1 VQKPIEQPP
10 GAVRIVPAALEQT
23 PILANLLEL
32 YVHDFSEF
40 YPVELGQDGRF
51 GYKHLHD
58 YWTEP
63 DRHPFLITVGD
74 KLAGFA
80 LVKKASALLS
90 DAGVAAEP
98 VWDMAEF
105 FIVRAHRRRSVGL
118 LAAHQ
123 VWRMFPGQWQVRVM
137 YSNRTAVHFWQ
148 RTIDTF
154 AGQSVNP
161 ASFERDGKTW
171 AVFNFASKPAT
182 AS

>member
-1 VQKPIEQPP
+1 VQKPIEQSP
-10 GAVRIVPAALEQT
+10 GSVRVIRATREQE

-63 DRHPFLITVGD
+63 NHHPFLITVGD

-80 LVKKASALLS
+80 LVKKASALLGGAS
-90 DAGVAAEP
+90 LAAEP

-105 FIVRAHRRRSVGL
+105 FIVRGHRRHGVGL
-118 LAAHQ
+118 TAAHQ
-123 VWRMFPGQWQVRVM
+123 VWRMFPGRWQVRVM
-137 YSNRTAVHFWQ
+137 HSNPAALHFWQ
-148 RTIDTF
+148 RAIDIF
-154 AGQSVNP
+154 AGHSIDP
-161 ASFERDGKTW
+161 LSIERGGNTW
-171 AVFNFASKPAT
+171 AVFIFESNAEASG
-182 AS
+182 